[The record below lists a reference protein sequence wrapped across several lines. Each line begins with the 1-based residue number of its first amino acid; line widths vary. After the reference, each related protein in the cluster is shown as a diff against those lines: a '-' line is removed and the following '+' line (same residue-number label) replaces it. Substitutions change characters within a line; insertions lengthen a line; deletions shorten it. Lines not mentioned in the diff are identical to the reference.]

1 MDWAP
6 SRKSVGDPFEQQSET
21 VPSSEGTARGRKA
34 PTLDLRS
41 RAASGDDS
49 SPRCEDSTHPF
60 GQNGIHLYRWL
71 ELQYSH
77 SGGQT
82 DMDELIRAATNHPL
96 VLLALA
102 IIIVLILMKTFNQL
116 K

>member
-1 MDWAP
+1 MDWDYQSGVSAVLAQVQTEDKKLVDWAP

-34 PTLDLRS
+34 PTLDLSS

-60 GQNGIHLYRWL
+60 GQNGTHL
-71 ELQYSH
+71 
-77 SGGQT
+77 
-82 DMDELIRAATNHPL
+82 
-96 VLLALA
+96 
-102 IIIVLILMKTFNQL
+102 
-116 K
+116 